1 VATLALD
8 QLRMRCENSFL
19 FTPDLDVIKPR
30 SNSKEEKKEL
40 DILCIRDGI
49 ITLGEA
55 KKENR
60 LGVGGRKEV
69 HEIRKYFYLAKE
81 IGARALVFATFSD
94 AWSPET
100 IKNVNEIVTDKAIEV
115 ITLTR
120 QELLSGK

>member
-19 FTPDLDVIKPR
+19 FTPDLELIRPR

-40 DILCIRDGI
+40 DILCVRDGI

-60 LGVGGRKEV
+60 LGVGGGNEV
-69 HEIRKYFYLAKE
+69 REIHKYFYLAKE
-81 IGARALVFATFSD
+81 IGARALVFVSL
-94 AWSPET
+94 
-100 IKNVNEIVTDKAIEV
+100 AI
-115 ITLTR
+115 
-120 QELLSGK
+120 